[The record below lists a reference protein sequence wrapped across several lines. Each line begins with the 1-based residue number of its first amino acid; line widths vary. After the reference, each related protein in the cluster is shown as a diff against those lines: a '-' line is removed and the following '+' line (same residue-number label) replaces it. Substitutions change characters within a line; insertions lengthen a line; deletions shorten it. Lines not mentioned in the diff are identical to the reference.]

1 MMKALFRPRD
11 PVLFFLTLLLTLMG
25 LLFIFDAGY
34 ARSLASG
41 YGPIPREFRA
51 QLMYLP
57 VSLFVAGL
65 VASASSEKW
74 RRWSKPLFWI
84 SFVALLLPMMPV
96 VGVERN
102 GAARWFKF
110 GPLPEVQPAEFVKLT
125 TILFLA
131 AVFAGRKAWPS
142 KIRRAKHW
150 ADALDRIWIP
160 KFKRLLP
167 AFFVLAAVVLI
178 EKEPDLGTGAVVAAT
193 AFVMFVLGGATR
205 KTLLYGGLLAVIGV
219 GILIAEEPYRLERIN
234 VHAHRWDAANM
245 DDLGYQTVQSELAM
259 ASGGLIGNGPGSGR
273 AKHVLP
279 AATTDFVIA
288 TIGEEFGLVGM
299 LVVIGAL
306 AALVL
311 RLLWLA
317 QRAPTQFA
325 ALVLGGTAA
334 WIGIQSC
341 VNIMMANGFLPAIG
355 IPLPFISSGGSS
367 LIALWMALGVCQ
379 AVLVPAPVRQRG
391 NEVAP
396 DRNGWRHR
404 RTRLSRA

>member
-11 PVLFFLTLLLTLMG
+11 PVLFLLTLFVTLMG

-34 ARSLASG
+34 ARSLAAG
-41 YGPIPREFRA
+41 YGPIPREFKS

-57 VSLFVAGL
+57 VSLFVAGFM
-65 VASASSEKW
+65 ASISSDKW
-74 RRWSKPLFWI
+74 RRWSKPLFWL
-84 SFVALLLPMMPV
+84 SFIALILPMLPV

-102 GAARWFKF
+102 GAARWFKI

-125 TILFLA
+125 AIMFLA
-131 AVFAGRKAWPS
+131 AAFAGRKAWPS
-142 KIRRAKHW
+142 KIRKAKHW
-150 ADALDRIWIP
+150 PDKIDRIWIP
-160 KFKRLLP
+160 KIKRLWP
-167 AFFVLAAVVLI
+167 AIAVLAAVILI

-193 AFVMFVLGGATR
+193 AFVMCILGGASRRSVIIGT
-205 KTLLYGGLLAVIGV
+205 LLAVVGV
-219 GILIAEEPYRLERIN
+219 GVLIAQEPYRLERIN

-259 ASGGLIGNGPGSGR
+259 ASGGLVGNGPGSGR

-288 TIGEEFGLVGM
+288 TIGEEFGLLGM
-299 LVVIGAL
+299 LVVIGTL
-306 AALVL
+306 AALVM

-317 QRAPTQFA
+317 QRAPTQYGM
-325 ALVLGGTAA
+325 LVLSGTAA

-367 LIALWMALGVCQ
+367 LVALWMALGLCQ
-379 AVLVPAPVRQRG
+379 AVLVPAPVKQKG
-391 NEVAP
+391 SELAA
-396 DRNGWRHR
+396 DRNGWRHG